1 MKILKLAAEE
11 GEVQVD
17 EALRELLEGK
27 AEAVITVESIREL
40 LAKLDTIPPV
50 TMVEVAPVDLASFDQ
65 LCTGGAAMS
74 AVADVR
80 PALIGHLKDL
90 HLPTV
95 RECYEETARRA
106 ERETLSYE
114 QYLLEVISREC
125 EQRRK
130 SKVQRLLKD
139 SALPLEKSLQNFDLK
154 RLPAKAARQLRT
166 LLDGGFLDRKENVL
180 VFGNPGSGKSH
191 LLTALAQELVVVR
204 ERKMHFTKC
213 ALLMQDLLAAKRD
226 LRLSREIKR
235 LGRYDGLIIDD
246 LGYLQQSRDD
256 MEVVFTLLA
265 ERYERGSVLMTS
277 NLPFSK
283 WEAIFKDAMMTA
295 AAIDRLVHHSVIIEL
310 NIPSYRVEHAK
321 KKQQAENQ
329 ADG

>member
-1 MKILKLAAEE
+1 MSAAAE
-11 GEVQVD
+11 
-17 EALRELLEGK
+17 
-27 AEAVITVESIREL
+27 
-40 LAKLDTIPPV
+40 
-50 TMVEVAPVDLASFDQ
+50 
-65 LCTGGAAMS
+65 
-74 AVADVR
+74 VR

-130 SKVQRLLKD
+130 SKVQRLLKE
-139 SALPLEKSLQNFDLK
+139 SALPLEKSLENFNVK
-154 RLPAKAARQLRT
+154 RLPIKAQRQLRT
-166 LLDGGFLDRKENVL
+166 LLEGDFLDRKENVL

-191 LLTALAQELVVVR
+191 LLTALAQELVVTR
-204 ERKMHFTKC
+204 ERRMHFTKC
-213 ALLMQDLLAAKRD
+213 SLLMQDLLTAKRD

-235 LGRYDGLIIDD
+235 LSRYEGLIIDD
-246 LGYLQQSRDD
+246 LGYIQQTRDD

-277 NLPFSK
+277 NLVFSK
-283 WEAIFKDAMMTA
+283 WEGIFKDAMMTV
-295 AAIDRLVHHSVIIEL
+295 AAIDRLVHHCVVVEL
-310 NIPSYRVEHAK
+310 NIPSYRAEEAK
-321 KKQQAENQ
+321 KNLQSAEQAEAQ
-329 ADG
+329 